1 MIRCDPAFLFSYLPI
16 HRRPAAGKSPDGRS
30 SFATGET
37 RLNNT
42 KKTENRAKIA
52 GVVKLHKKQ
61 AESLEAATFV
71 GQNRTENV
79 FRRENSPR
87 RR

>member
-1 MIRCDPAFLFSYLPI
+1 LPI

-42 KKTENRAKIA
+42 KKSAENRAKIA
-52 GVVKLHKKQ
+52 GMVKLHKKQ
-61 AESLEAATFV
+61 AESLEATTFV

-79 FRRENSPR
+79 FEK
-87 RR
+87 